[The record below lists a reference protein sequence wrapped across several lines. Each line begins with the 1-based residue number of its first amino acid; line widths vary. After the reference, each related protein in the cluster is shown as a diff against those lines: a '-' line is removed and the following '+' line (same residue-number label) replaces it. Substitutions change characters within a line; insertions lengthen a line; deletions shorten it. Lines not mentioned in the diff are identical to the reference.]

1 MDISRLESI
10 IEQYVKNNPN
20 PSPKLFLDKIRK
32 NLIILMCQTDEAE
45 ILGKIDAFGGERAV
59 SYDIS
64 RAVLNLFAL
73 ARSLDVSLSPELNA
87 LSAKIEGRI
96 NAAEESDNGS
106 AAAKPAPAN
115 IPDTAL
121 KPASQST
128 EAPPDDKSGP
138 EDGVAKRIE
147 MYTNAMN
154 NANSREEIAR
164 VWKEVAA
171 DKLLKGPDKASLQK
185 VKDEARTRRSRVRI
199 IFYRQVRRKKRR
211 KSDR

>member
-1 MDISRLESI
+1 MDISKLESI

-96 NAAEESDNGS
+96 NAAGESDNGS
-106 AAAKPAPAN
+106 ASANPAPAN
-115 IPDTAL
+115 IPDTAQ

-154 NANSREEIAR
+154 NANSREEIAL

-185 VKDEARTRRSRVRI
+185 VKDEAI
-199 IFYRQVRRKKRR
+199 KHLQ
-211 KSDR
+211 